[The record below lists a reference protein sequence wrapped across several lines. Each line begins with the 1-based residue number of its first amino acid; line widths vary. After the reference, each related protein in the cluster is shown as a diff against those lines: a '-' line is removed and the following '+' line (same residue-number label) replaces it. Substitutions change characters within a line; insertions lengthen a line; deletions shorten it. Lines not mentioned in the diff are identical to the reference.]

1 MGGNASAKPA
11 FRRGH
16 RGKLEQQDLPRVTG
30 QMNQVR
36 RVRQEKTLSERLAE
50 AAREAR
56 KQAQLLPDGQLRDVL
71 LEKAR
76 QYEAQI
82 PLNVVWDNNE

>member
-1 MGGNASAKPA
+1 M
-11 FRRGH
+11 
-16 RGKLEQQDLPRVTG
+16 
-30 QMNQVR
+30 
-36 RVRQEKTLSERLAE
+36 SERLAE

-56 KQAQLLPDGQLRDVL
+56 AQVQPLPDGQLRDVL

-82 PLNVVWDNNE
+82 PLNAFLGQR

>member
-1 MGGNASAKPA
+1 M
-11 FRRGH
+11 
-16 RGKLEQQDLPRVTG
+16 
-30 QMNQVR
+30 
-36 RVRQEKTLSERLAE
+36 SERLAE

-56 KQAQLLPDGQLRDVL
+56 AQAELLPKGQLRDVL

-82 PLNVVWDNNE
+82 PLNAFLGQQ

>member
-1 MGGNASAKPA
+1 MS
-11 FRRGH
+11 
-16 RGKLEQQDLPRVTG
+16 E
-30 QMNQVR
+30 VR
-36 RVRQEKTLSERLAE
+36 RKDRQEKTLSERLAE

-56 KQAQLLPDGQLRDVL
+56 AQAQLLPDGRLRDVL

-82 PLNVVWDNNE
+82 PLNAFLGQR

>member
-1 MGGNASAKPA
+1 MS
-11 FRRGH
+11 
-16 RGKLEQQDLPRVTG
+16 
-30 QMNQVR
+30 QVR
-36 RVRQEKTLSERLAE
+36 RRIRQEKTLSERLAD

-56 KQAQLLPDGQLRDVL
+56 AQARLLPDGQLRDVL

-82 PLNVVWDNNE
+82 PLNAFLGQR

>member
-1 MGGNASAKPA
+1 MT
-11 FRRGH
+11 
-16 RGKLEQQDLPRVTG
+16 E
-30 QMNQVR
+30 VR
-36 RVRQEKTLSERLAE
+36 RRARQEKTLSERLTE

-56 KQAQLLPDGQLRDVL
+56 AQAQLLPDGRLRDVL

-82 PLNVVWDNNE
+82 PLNAFLGQR

>member
-1 MGGNASAKPA
+1 M
-11 FRRGH
+11 
-16 RGKLEQQDLPRVTG
+16 
-30 QMNQVR
+30 M
-36 RVRQEKTLSERLAE
+36 KTQREDWLAE

-56 KQAQLLPDGQLRDVL
+56 KQAKLLPPGSLRDAL

-82 PLNVVWDNNE
+82 LTNPAEG